1 MKNTSRVFK
10 AIKAPALVFFIS
22 IIIVINNNSCDH
34 ERTIGLYDDIDI
46 NLINNV
52 VITGTTNTIQISNTE
67 NNYNVSIKLDSI
79 TDITAHSARATGGV
93 DGDIN
98 GFDNYTY
105 GIYWDTVNN
114 PQNSIYHTDF
124 KHLSE
129 EFSLLMYGLLPS
141 TKYYAT
147 LCVKEAG
154 TNQIHYAVSY
164 LEFTTLD
171 E

>member
-1 MKNTSRVFK
+1 MKNTSKVFK
-10 AIKAPALVFFIS
+10 AIKALAIAIIIS
-22 IIIVINNNSCDH
+22 IIVLNNNNCKKNYPKESNRLDTTIVNNIVIS
-34 ERTIGLYDDIDI
+34 IP
-46 NLINNV
+46 
-52 VITGTTNTIQISNTE
+52 NTIQINNTT

-79 TDITAHSARATGGV
+79 TDITAHSARATGGI

-105 GIYWDTVNN
+105 GIYWDTVYN

-129 EFSLLMYGLLPS
+129 EFSFLMYGLLPS

-147 LCVKEAG
+147 LCVLDENNGKYDF
-154 TNQIHYAVSY
+154 NVSY